1 MTTAS
6 IVFCIVFTAVMA
18 PMMWRIFLHERKDR
32 KRTRK
37 VARKRAWFEGKGEWP
52 GYGLEEDEKNG

>member
-6 IVFCIVFTAVMA
+6 IVFIILFTAVMA
-18 PMMWRIFLHERKDR
+18 PMMWRIGCDEWKDW

-37 VARKRAWFEGKGEWP
+37 VARKRAWFESGGKSEWP
-52 GYGLEEDEKNG
+52 GYGL